1 MGCNDLKPPS
11 PPTLESLPS
20 NVNLPSGMSADSLK
34 NMASGKGLSDAMN
47 NVGGLIG
54 GNLKKLGSALSP
66 AAIGD
71 RIGAAVDSIAGG
83 IADRVNSAVDGLSNL
98 KNQLKSAD
106 PSAILEKLPGSPDS
120 VRANIQSRITGSLD
134 FGNIQ
139 GTININKCAETFTK
153 QAGEVNKQLSDSVAA
168 AAGNIPGKDKIK
180 MSQDAEFKQAKE
192 QEIVDTVKQQTAS
205 SAQQTTQSPDK
216 DNKTAQ
222 DKIQSEVLKTETI
235 SKPRTGKAYIDY
247 MLIGPVEGWE
257 LYNKYPDADRPFRF
271 SDANQFIFRSK
282 KLLRPTTYDEC
293 AGDLCTNSSLSRIEW
308 SDDATAMN
316 KIYSNHAPK
325 TTDLTD
331 KWEEY
336 LLNNFS
342 DSMTLYMLYVETK
355 TTKYEFDRK
364 ATARVPKRV
373 VWNAEEPTFPGYEI
387 ITVINNHI
395 TIETTVKLWYTVP
408 PNISDDTVGVNWD
421 YVETTGEYEWLY
433 KNIDDKS
440 AYKTAVSRGLS
451 TAAFENND
459 LKIYTRN
466 EDI

>member
-34 NMASGKGLSDAMN
+34 NMASGKGLSDAMS

-106 PSAILEKLPGSPDS
+106 PSAILESLPGSPDS
-120 VRANIQSRITGSLD
+120 VRANIQSRISGGLD

-153 QAGEVNKQLSDSVAA
+153 QAGEVNKQLSDSVAT

-222 DKIQSEVLKTETI
+222 HKIQSEVLKTETI
-235 SKPRTGKAYIDY
+235 SKPRTGRAYIDY
-247 MLIGPVEGWE
+247 MLNFPTEGWE
-257 LYNKYPDADRPFRF
+257 LRNPYPSTDDWVRKSDVAQFWYKQQQQYTPTKYDRCPGSMICR
-271 SDANQFIFRSK
+271 N
-282 KLLRPTTYDEC
+282 
-293 AGDLCTNSSLSRIEW
+293 NSVKDVDW
-308 SDDATAMN
+308 TDDSVAMN
-316 KIYSNHAPK
+316 KLYNDNVPSEQQ
-325 TTDLTD
+325 LVEM
-331 KWEEY
+331 WEEY
-336 LLNNFS
+336 LENNSSNTNALFMQYM
-342 DSMTLYMLYVETK
+342 DSRVTSYVFDLEN
-355 TTKYEFDRK
+355 KYR
-364 ATARVPKRV
+364 APTNRV
-373 VWNAEEPTFPGYEI
+373 VENEDGTYS
-387 ITVINNHI
+387 TVYKLVENKVSIVSV
-395 TIETTVKLWYTVP
+395 TVRGMLFYTVP
-408 PNISDDTVGVNWD
+408 PE
-421 YVETTGEYEWLY
+421 VETVYGGYDISTATATNQWQFQHMPPEE
-433 KNIDDKS
+433 
-440 AYKTAVSRGLS
+440 AYKIAVSRASGP
-451 TAAFENND
+451 EYQD
-459 LKIYTRN
+459 LQVYTR
-466 EDI
+466 

>member
-1 MGCNDLKPPS
+1 MGCDDLKPPS

-20 NVNLPSGMSADSLK
+20 NVNLPSGMSVDSLK
-34 NMASGKGLSDAMN
+34 NIASGKGLSDAMN

-120 VRANIQSRITGSLD
+120 VRANIQSKITGSLD

-168 AAGNIPGKDKIK
+168 ATSKIPGKEKIK

-257 LYNKYPDADRPFRF
+257 LRNPYPRTHDWERDTDVNRFWYQQQQELNPTKYHQCPRGMICRNNSVKDVDWTDDSVAMDKLYNDNVP
-271 SDANQFIFRSK
+271 SEQQ
-282 KLLRPTTYDEC
+282 LVE
-293 AGDLCTNSSLSRIEW
+293 
-308 SDDATAMN
+308 
-316 KIYSNHAPK
+316 
-325 TTDLTD
+325 

-336 LLNNFS
+336 LESNSSN
-342 DSMTLYMLYVETK
+342 TNALYMQYVDSRVTS
-355 TTKYEFDRK
+355 YVFDLENRY
-364 ATARVPKRV
+364 RVPTNRV
-373 VWNAEEPTFPGYEI
+373 TENEDGTYSTVYELVENKVSI
-387 ITVINNHI
+387 VNVTLKGI
-395 TIETTVKLWYTVP
+395 LLYTVP
-408 PNISDDTVGVNWD
+408 PE
-421 YVETTGEYEWLY
+421 VETVFGGYDISTTTITKQWQFQHIPPEE
-433 KNIDDKS
+433 
-440 AYKTAVSRGLS
+440 AYKIAVSRGITGLVHQ
-451 TAAFENND
+451 D
-459 LKIYTRN
+459 LQIYT
-466 EDI
+466 